1 MKMISWVT
9 MGASKSRTLKDGTVI
24 GALDVMRIT
33 GITSKATALK
43 RMDCVDEDKMLAPKG
58 SRMHYEYSI
67 VAMHYKKVQT
77 QKQEKYENNILE
89 TRSFYDP
96 MWRLVMRTI

>member
-1 MKMISWVT
+1 

-77 QKQEKYENNILE
+77 QKQEKYEKNILDN
-89 TRSFYDP
+89 RSAYDP
-96 MWRLVMRTI
+96 MWRLVMRTIGKPYDRI

>member
-1 MKMISWVT
+1 MNSLVT
-9 MGASKSRTLKDGTVI
+9 RGASKSRTLKDGTVI

-43 RMDCVDEDKMLAPKG
+43 RMNCVDEDKMLAPKG

-67 VAMHYKKVQT
+67 EHMNYQKVQT
-77 QKQEKYENNILE
+77 QKQEKYEKNILDN
-89 TRSFYDP
+89 RSAYDP

>member
-1 MKMISWVT
+1 

-43 RMDCVDEDKMLAPKG
+43 RMNCVDEDKMLAPKG

-67 VAMHYKKVQT
+67 EHMHYQKVQT
-77 QKQEKYENNILE
+77 QKQEKYEKNILE
-89 TRSFYDP
+89 TRSSYDP

>member
-1 MKMISWVT
+1 

-43 RMDCVDEDKMLAPKG
+43 RMNCVDEDKMLAPKG

-67 VAMHYKKVQT
+67 EHMHYQKVQT
-77 QKQEKYENNILE
+77 QKQERYEKNILE
-89 TRSFYDP
+89 TRSSYDP